1 MINGSTSTLALAHG
15 VCYLILRPSFMY
27 SIPVYVLFGVFLCPT
42 CPNELLVLIFKEI
55 TCLVQIPF
63 QLVGRLWDTWLS
75 EADNFT
81 EYLVYVCASFL
92 LTVSPNCSF
101 S

>member
-1 MINGSTSTLALAHG
+1 M
-15 VCYLILRPSFMY
+15 
-27 SIPVYVLFGVFLCPT
+27 
-42 CPNELLVLIFKEI
+42 
-55 TCLVQIPF
+55 QIPF

-92 LTVSPNCSF
+92 LTVSPNAHSLENNF
-101 S
+101 AVETKRINPSL